1 MLPGYLFCPFAMLS
15 RLILLLLVLLPI
27 TTLATP
33 LTILADEWPPF
44 VFLDAASHP
53 AGMAVEI
60 VRALQ
65 QRTGDIAPMQL
76 QDWTQALATM
86 NRAPDHMMFTLDN
99 DDQYRQHT
107 QLGPIMVASI
117 QAFAQGPQA
126 AALSALPD
134 SRLFQEPALATASS
148 MAAAAAQ
155 QAGLKT
161 YATRD
166 GEQALRLL
174 LGNRARLWVEANTMV
189 APQLRFLGQP
199 ANSVGSVRTLSS
211 VPLYLTFSAGTSA
224 ETIQRWQQAL
234 QTMLQDGSYRDIHQ
248 RWLPLEAPLS
258 RVQLRHAGQALPQD
272 ETTIAPLTGA
282 GPETGIAAKPLP

>member
-1 MLPGYLFCPFAMLS
+1 MPL
-15 RLILLLLVLLPI
+15 RLIYTLALLPLSA
-27 TTLATP
+27 LAAP

-44 VFLDAASHP
+44 VFLDAASQP

-65 QRTGDIAPMQL
+65 QRTGDTAPMQL

-99 DDQYRQHT
+99 DDQYRRHT

-117 QAFAQGPQA
+117 QAYAQGKQA

-134 SRLFQEPALATASS
+134 SRLFQEPALAAAGG

-174 LGNRARLWVEANTMV
+174 LGNRARLWVEANTVV
-189 APQLRFLGQP
+189 APQLRFLGQTP
-199 ANSVGSVRTLSS
+199 GSVGSVRTLSS

-224 ETIQRWQQAL
+224 DTIQRWQQAL
-234 QTMLQDGSYRDIHQ
+234 QAMLQDGSYRDIHQ
-248 RWLPLEAPLS
+248 RWLPLEAPVT
-258 RVQLRHAGQALPQD
+258 RIQLRHAGQALPEAD
-272 ETTIAPLTGA
+272 PPIATLSAPS
-282 GPETGIAAKPLP
+282 PETGLAAQPAP